1 MAGLQPSRAL
11 VKKRQLRKWYAKK
24 GMTEVGELQKKD
36 RLIRM
41 FRLESFNT
49 RRVVLAVCT
58 SLDIARNIFPS
69 AVAEIIASYAADMP
83 PWKRN
88 ARYCTIIDLTSG
100 DPMIDL
106 S

>member
-11 VKKRQLRKWYAKK
+11 VKKRLLRKWRAKK
-24 GMTEVGELQKKD
+24 GISEVGELQKKD

-41 FRLESFNT
+41 KRLESFST
-49 RRVVLAVCT
+49 RVVVLAVCS
-58 SLDIARNIFPS
+58 SLDRARNLFPS
-69 AVAEIIASYAADMP
+69 AIAEIIANYTAELH
-83 PWKRN
+83 PWIRS